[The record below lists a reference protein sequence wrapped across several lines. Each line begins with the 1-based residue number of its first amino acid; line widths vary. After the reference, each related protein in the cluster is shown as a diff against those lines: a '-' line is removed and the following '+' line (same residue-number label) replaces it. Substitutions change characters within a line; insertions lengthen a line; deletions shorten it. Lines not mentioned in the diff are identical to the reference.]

1 MPSPVSK
8 QQWLDW
14 IYEQEQS
21 HLSIAAF
28 CRQKDIRA
36 DNFYYHRQ
44 QLRKT
49 NLPDSTRF
57 IRATSSSKS
66 ESGAGSEPI
75 RLTCGRSCLTFP
87 HNVSPQWLAALLVA
101 LA

>member
-1 MPSPVSK
+1 MSILVSK

-14 IYEQEQS
+14 ISEQEQS

-44 QLRKT
+44 QQRKAAIP
-49 NLPDSTRF
+49 NSAPF
-57 IRATSSSKS
+57 IRATSPNKDGEVVRA
-66 ESGAGSEPI
+66 ESI
-75 RLTCGRSCLTFP
+75 RLTCGRSCLMLP
-87 HNVSPQWLAALLVA
+87 CDVSPQWLAALMAA

>member
-1 MPSPVSK
+1 MPTLVSK

-14 IYEQEQS
+14 IREQEQS
-21 HLSIAAF
+21 SLSIAAF

-44 QLRKT
+44 QQRKAA
-49 NLPDSTRF
+49 LPDSAPF
-57 IRATSSSKS
+57 IRATVPSKDGEVTRV
-66 ESGAGSEPI
+66 ESI
-75 RLTCGRSCLTFP
+75 QLTCGRSCLMLP
-87 HNVSPQWLAALLVA
+87 CDVSPQWLATLMVA